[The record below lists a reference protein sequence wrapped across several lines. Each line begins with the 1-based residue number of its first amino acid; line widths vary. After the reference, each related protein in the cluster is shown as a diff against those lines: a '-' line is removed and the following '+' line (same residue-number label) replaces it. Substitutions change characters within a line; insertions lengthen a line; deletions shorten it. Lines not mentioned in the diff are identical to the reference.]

1 MSKLDVDLF
10 LTLLAQ
16 EVDAHQIEGISIV
29 QSKIKQLETQLGIN
43 TKALEEALDEIENQD
58 AKIKQLEFDCEDFIK
73 AAKIALEDR
82 DKQVMKVRRLED
94 VINRALTI
102 YDMDK
107 LDDIIGSGHAMANI
121 LKKALGQK

>member
-1 MSKLDVDLF
+1 MRIDYEVAYN
-10 LTLLAQ
+10 LLATVNK
-16 EVDAHQIEGISIV
+16 ELIA
-29 QSKIKQLETQLGIN
+29 KIKQLEADSGNWESAYNLAN
-43 TKALEEALDEIENQD
+43 KERNKLES
-58 AKIKQLEFDCEDFIK
+58 KIKQLEFDCEDFIK

-82 DKQVMKVRRLED
+82 DKQVVKVRQLED

-121 LKKALGQK
+121 LKKAVEEK

>member
-29 QSKIKQLETQLGIN
+29 QSKIKQLE
-43 TKALEEALDEIENQD
+43 
-58 AKIKQLEFDCEDFIK
+58 FDCEDFIK
-73 AAKIALEDR
+73 AAKIALDDR

-94 VINRALTI
+94 AINRALTI